1 MLLDIIQDENKLHV
15 SYWGEDGKTHIEVVD
30 VPEKEQFVW
39 LTEPK
44 NKKDEKSKSVKN
56 WNGLPVFKHKIN
68 TLLLYYI
75 KYKQKIHIVLPKWSS
90 IIIYIKSLGNL

>member
-68 TLLLYYI
+68 IHKEKLNRYRMYEILDGVKQEI
-75 KYKQKIHIVLPKWSS
+75 KDKIF
-90 IIIYIKSLGNL
+90 G